1 MRTIIISL
9 LLSALCRLTLPAQT
23 ATERIYLSGTD
34 AGHTEQW
41 SFRCSAGMNS
51 GRWRKI
57 AVPSCW
63 EQQGFGEYTYGRYY
77 KKPGGRVSTETG
89 HYRHTFRVPASWH
102 GRKVEIVFE
111 GVMTDAAV
119 TVNGQTAGPEH
130 QGGFTAFSYDISRLL
145 HYGKVN
151 TLEVKVDK
159 QSKDKS
165 VNAAERRADWWLF
178 GGIYRPVYL
187 RALPAAHIAHAAI
200 DARADGTLRIAL
212 TTEGTG
218 HGSYSVQAAID
229 DRPAQTLMLE
239 ESSDGNDNYN
249 GDNIHNSNHSPQ
261 TLTTQWPGVSTWD
274 PEHPRLHTLTL
285 RLIAP
290 DGTVCHETTQRV
302 GFRTIEFRRRDG
314 FYLNG
319 TKLTI
324 KGVNRHCFYPETGRA
339 TPRSLDIEDVKLVKA
354 MNANAIRSH
363 YPPDA
368 HLLDICDSLG
378 VLYLNELPGWQNHYS
393 TAIGSRIVR
402 EMVMHDANHP
412 CIFAWANG
420 NEGGFNTALDTLF
433 ARYDLQHR
441 HVIHPW
447 ALFDGVDAHHY
458 PAYQTGV
465 ARLANG
471 NEVFMPTEF
480 LHSQYDKGAGT
491 SLDEYWANWS
501 RNPLFAGGFIWALI
515 DEGVARTDRGG
526 RIDTDGT
533 NAPDGIVG
541 PHREREAS
549 WYTVRD
555 VWSPIQIAPLRITPS
570 FDGTFKVTNGFLF
583 SRLGECRMT
592 YEVVRLHSPLTSA
605 AVRSKNGGV
614 LSHGTVALPDI
625 APGETGTARMAL
637 SENFAA
643 GDLLRL
649 TAYTAGGDTIN
660 TWSYAMR
667 YADEYWVRERYGKA
681 VNGGLDGKKLSSK
694 VPVIPMNPQSLIPP
708 ISPTSPISSGTLF
721 LEAAG
726 VRAGFSHES
735 GMLTVVSVDGKAVPF
750 GGGPLPVGMK
760 MRLLGISRR
769 TEGNDALL
777 VMKYAGAVDSIVW
790 RMTPD
795 GMLGMDAVLLN
806 SRDGKRFGE
815 AFFDTDVRNFGF
827 SFSYPESQCTGMRWM
842 GRGPY
847 RVWRNRQ
854 RGQNAGIWQKD
865 YNNTITG
872 QPESGRLIY
881 PEFKGYHANLYWAQI
896 QSATA
901 PFTVYSETDGLYFR
915 VFTPEEPTDS
925 EGKKVHT
932 MQQFPA
938 GDLSFL
944 FDIPGMR
951 SYKPIEQ
958 LGPQAQPSH
967 IRINKGDEGLRMK
980 LWFDFKKPMPA
991 PVFITAGQSNT
1002 DGRVYADEMP
1012 DYLRTGYRHLHYADV
1027 TNKRNGKFSNRSFE
1041 KNRGRW
1047 SYCDVVNKLLD
1058 NSQSTGVY
1066 SIKAAVGGTSID
1078 TVAGGPKRPSWYAG
1092 KKWLAAN
1099 NAYSGNVATGRSLTK
1114 ALTEGFA
1121 LCVDSTLSR
1130 LEHGYDVKAIMWHQ
1144 GESDRSKADSY
1155 YTNFKTMICYL
1166 REAISKKT
1174 GRKEYLTLPFIFGT
1188 VPHASRQYSAGVEA
1202 AQRRVAAELPNVYI
1216 IDLSKAQLGKDNLHF
1231 AGDWTERIGRMMYN
1245 VLVRIGAVRGNEVD
1259 TGE

>member
-1 MRTIIISL
+1 MRRFTLFILVSVL
-9 LLSALCRLTLPAQT
+9 FRLTLSAQT
-23 ATERIYLSGTD
+23 RTEVIYLSGTD
-34 AGHTEQW
+34 AGHTERW

-51 GRWRKI
+51 GSWRKI

-77 KKPGGRVSTETG
+77 KKPDGRVSTETG
-89 HYRHTFRVPASWH
+89 HYRHTFRVPSSWQ

-111 GVMTDAAV
+111 GVMTDASV
-119 TVNGQTAGPEH
+119 TVNGLSAGPEH

-145 HYGKVN
+145 RYGKGN
-151 TLEVKVDK
+151 TLEVKVEK

-187 RALPAAHIAHAAI
+187 RAMPAAHIAHAAV
-200 DARADGTLRIAL
+200 DVRADGTLRMAL
-212 TTEGTG
+212 TTKGTEQG
-218 HGSYSVQAAID
+218 GYIVQAAID
-229 DRPAQTLMLE
+229 NRPAQSLK
-239 ESSDGNDNYN
+239 
-249 GDNIHNSNHSPQ
+249 
-261 TLTTQWPGVSTWD
+261 LTGTPDSHDIITTGWPGVSTWD
-274 PEHPRLHTLTL
+274 PEHPNLHTLTL
-285 RLIAP
+285 RLVAQ
-290 DGTVCHETTQRV
+290 DGTVAHETTQRV
-302 GFRTIEFRRRDG
+302 GFRTMEFRRRDG

-319 TKLTI
+319 RKLTI

-339 TPRSLDIEDVKLVKA
+339 TSRSLDIEDVKLVKA

-363 YPPDA
+363 YPPDE

-393 TAIGSRIVR
+393 TAVGSRILR

-433 ARYDLQHR
+433 ARYDLQRR

-491 SLDEYWANWS
+491 SLDDYWANWS

-526 RIDTDGT
+526 SIDTDGT

-555 VWSPIQIAPLRITPS
+555 VWSPIQIAPVRITPT

-583 SRLGECRMT
+583 SRLDECRMT
-592 YEVVRLHSPLTSA
+592 FEVVRLHSPLTATAGKTKAEAS
-605 AVRSKNGGV
+605 SV
-614 LSHGTVALPDI
+614 LSHGTVVLPDA
-625 APGETGTARMAL
+625 APGETGTARMEL
-637 SENFAA
+637 PENFAD

-649 TAYTAGGDTIN
+649 AAYTATGDTIN
-660 TWSYAMR
+660 TWSYTMR
-667 YADEYWVRERYGKA
+667 YADEYWNRERKIQTSG
-681 VNGGLDGKKLSSK
+681 NN
-694 VPVIPMNPQSLIPP
+694 PVASA
-708 ISPTSPISSGTLF
+708 SGILC

-726 VRAGFSHES
+726 VRAEFDKEI
-735 GMLTVVSVDGKAVPF
+735 GMLTGISVDGKTVPF
-750 GGGPLPVGMK
+750 GNGPLPVGMK
-760 MRLLGISRR
+760 MRLLDISRR
-769 TEGNDALL
+769 MEGSDALL
-777 VMKYAGAVDSIVW
+777 VMRYAGAADSIVW

-795 GMLGMDAVLLN
+795 GILGMDAVILN

-815 AFFDTDVRNFGF
+815 EFFDTDVRNLGF
-827 SFSYPESQCTGMRWM
+827 SFSYPENQCKGMRWM

-854 RGQNAGIWQKD
+854 RGQTVDIWQKD

-872 QPESGRLIY
+872 QQSDGRLVY
-881 PEFKGYHANLYWAQI
+881 PEFKGYHANIYWAQM
-896 QSATA
+896 QSDTA

-932 MQQFPA
+932 MQAFPA

-944 FDIPGMR
+944 LEIPAMR

-967 IRINKGDEGLRMK
+967 IRINKGDEGLRIK
-980 LWFDFKKPMPA
+980 LWFDF
-991 PVFITAGQSNT
+991 
-1002 DGRVYADEMP
+1002 
-1012 DYLRTGYRHLHYADV
+1012 
-1027 TNKRNGKFSNRSFE
+1027 
-1041 KNRGRW
+1041 
-1047 SYCDVVNKLLD
+1047 
-1058 NSQSTGVY
+1058 
-1066 SIKAAVGGTSID
+1066 
-1078 TVAGGPKRPSWYAG
+1078 
-1092 KKWLAAN
+1092 
-1099 NAYSGNVATGRSLTK
+1099 
-1114 ALTEGFA
+1114 
-1121 LCVDSTLSR
+1121 
-1130 LEHGYDVKAIMWHQ
+1130 
-1144 GESDRSKADSY
+1144 
-1155 YTNFKTMICYL
+1155 
-1166 REAISKKT
+1166 
-1174 GRKEYLTLPFIFGT
+1174 RK
-1188 VPHASRQYSAGVEA
+1188 Q
-1202 AQRRVAAELPNVYI
+1202 
-1216 IDLSKAQLGKDNLHF
+1216 
-1231 AGDWTERIGRMMYN
+1231 
-1245 VLVRIGAVRGNEVD
+1245 
-1259 TGE
+1259 